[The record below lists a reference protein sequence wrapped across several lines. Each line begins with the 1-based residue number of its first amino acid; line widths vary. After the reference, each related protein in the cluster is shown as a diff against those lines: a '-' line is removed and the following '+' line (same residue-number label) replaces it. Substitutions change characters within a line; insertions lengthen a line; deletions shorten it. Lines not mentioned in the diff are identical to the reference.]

1 MHFAQLIKIKSF
13 VVVVCISIT
22 LSSLSTFLYTK
33 QTTGKT
39 NVTVLLKEDYSSEI
53 YFLINKDYFSSE
65 LFEKAQLKYFI
76 NNLKETNTLKKK
88 IFFKNINNL
97 KQECKK
103 GMSVNYIEID
113 KRTFAIEVT
122 DKTENI
128 EAINLCISST
138 VDLINNSINDQINK
152 TIVEFK
158 FYSQKSP
165 FAPFTVIPPEILG
178 NENLKLLYKDFLN
191 LENKIKKN
199 PIKIEDRFETSVT
212 KFTNYKI
219 FFITVFAIY
228 FIIAVFILE
237 RKKIFKYFKT

>member
-1 MHFAQLIKIKSF
+1 MHFAQLIKIKSY
-13 VVVVCISIT
+13 VAVVCISIT

-53 YFLINKDYFSSE
+53 YFLINKDYFLNE

-76 NNLKETNTLKKK
+76 NNLKETNTLKKQ
-88 IFFKNINNL
+88 IFYKNIKNL

-113 KRTFAIEVT
+113 KRTFAIEVA

-152 TIVEFK
+152 IIVEFK